1 MIKHYLEEVLD
12 GILEDDLSL
21 RYTIECEDIV
31 LTDPT
36 RDTSLCHGSV
46 PIECSDGVKYEYF
59 GVNQTDES
67 HIYIL
72 RGNDRIG
79 WLHWIA
85 FNDGVERLSDWNFAL
100 EKLFNINSH
109 ADDWQDRYEQL

>member
-59 GVNQTDES
+59 GVN
-67 HIYIL
+67 
-72 RGNDRIG
+72 
-79 WLHWIA
+79 
-85 FNDGVERLSDWNFAL
+85 DGVERLSDWNFAL

>member
-36 RDTSLCHGSV
+36 RDTSLGHGSV